1 MAGGAR
7 LVDLHQDGVGVAVER
22 DRPDLLGVPG
32 GVALDPVLLAAA
44 GPVGAAARGEGAVQ
58 RLVVHPAEHEDLAR
72 VVLLGDGR
80 EESVGAALDAGGDGR
95 VETAGG
101 RGAGRAGHAPIVPR
115 RARLPGRASTGRT
128 AGGGRTLAGMST
140 HAKRERLLLADL
152 LEAAGPEAQTLCN
165 GWKTRDLA
173 AHVVVRE
180 RRADAAGGIL
190 LGVLKNRLE
199 RVQAEFA
206 AKPYEEL
213 IQLIRTGPP
222 RMSPFGL
229 KQLDEAA
236 NTVEFYIHA
245 EDVRRAQPDWSQRD
259 LDPVFADVLW
269 SRTEKT
275 ARMMGRRS
283 PVGLVLRRPDGQTA
297 VAHKGAPVVTVT
309 GEPGELLL
317 FAAGR
322 QDAARVELDGDKD
335 ALARLHTAELGL

>member
-1 MAGGAR
+1 
-7 LVDLHQDGVGVAVER
+7 
-22 DRPDLLGVPG
+22 
-32 GVALDPVLLAAA
+32 
-44 GPVGAAARGEGAVQ
+44 
-58 RLVVHPAEHEDLAR
+58 
-72 VVLLGDGR
+72 
-80 EESVGAALDAGGDGR
+80 
-95 VETAGG
+95 
-101 RGAGRAGHAPIVPR
+101 
-115 RARLPGRASTGRT
+115 
-128 AGGGRTLAGMST
+128 MST

-152 LEAAGPEAQTLCN
+152 LEAAGPEAQTLCD

-180 RRADAAGGIL
+180 RRADAAGGIV
-190 LGVLKNRLE
+190 LGALKNRLE

-245 EDVRRAQPDWSQRD
+245 EDVRRAQPDWSQRE

-275 ARMMGRRS
+275 ARMLGRRS
-283 PVGLVLRRPDGQTA
+283 PVGVVLRRPDGRTA
-297 VAHKGAPVVTVT
+297 VAHKGTPVVTVT